1 MFAYIAVLLKYV
13 RIDGKAKDRHLPF
26 GRIFFGRPVS
36 AVPLRNGIIFES

>member
-1 MFAYIAVLLKYV
+1 VFAYIAVLLKYV

-36 AVPLRNGIIFES
+36 QETAHPVLFL